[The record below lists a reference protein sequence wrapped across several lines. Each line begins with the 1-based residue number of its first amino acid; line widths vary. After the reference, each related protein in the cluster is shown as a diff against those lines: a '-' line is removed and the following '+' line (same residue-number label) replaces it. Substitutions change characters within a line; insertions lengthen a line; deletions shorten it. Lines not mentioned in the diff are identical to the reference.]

1 MAGLELL
8 NNPLVFVLVGIII
21 SAFIA
26 KSVIKMKK
34 GKEKSATIQEIAQLK
49 LDLERAQLQ
58 DRIAT
63 VKQGKPK
70 SGVERFLSSFLKG
83 SEAGRKARKE
93 FKL

>member
-1 MAGLELL
+1 MTGIEIL

-21 SAFIA
+21 SAFVA
-26 KSVIKMKK
+26 RSVIKMKR

-49 LDLERAQLQ
+49 LDLERAELQ
-58 DRIAT
+58 ARIAT

-70 SGVERFLSSFLKG
+70 SGFEKFLSSFIKG
-83 SEAGRKARKE
+83 SDAGRKARKE